1 MLTGDVKFIGSFM
14 GHQGS
19 SARYPCPICES
30 TKTEL
35 CEEMGPKR
43 TLDGI
48 VPNEKSYTRKPLLP
62 IEPSEIIPPAFH
74 LLHGITSRAVE
85 LLVHFADQS
94 GNRAQLEEKLRF
106 LHCKRDKHTK
116 QFRGGDLHKLVQD
129 ANIDELCSV
138 ISEIET
144 RTRMNEFFSALQ
156 LMHKQSRIGFVND
169 INIFKERV
177 TQVVTCWRNLKKFA
191 KAGQMFPKLHLLAA
205 HAVDFAKRN
214 GWWSLVNEQ
223 GLESV
228 HGVFNRLAPRYENV
242 GDEVLSAEKVF
253 RHQWM
258 LNCLHDRGKE
268 NTQENC
274 QIRQRRLSF

>member
-1 MLTGDVKFIGSFM
+1 MQHNS
-14 GHQGS
+14 
-19 SARYPCPICES
+19 
-30 TKTEL
+30 
-35 CEEMGPKR
+35 
-43 TLDGI
+43 
-48 VPNEKSYTRKPLLP
+48 
-62 IEPSEIIPPAFH
+62 
-74 LLHGITSRAVE
+74 
-85 LLVHFADQS
+85 
-94 GNRAQLEEKLRF
+94 
-106 LHCKRDKHTK
+106 
-116 QFRGGDLHKLVQD
+116 
-129 ANIDELCSV
+129 
-138 ISEIET
+138 
-144 RTRMNEFFSALQ
+144 
-156 LMHKQSRIGFVND
+156 
-169 INIFKERV
+169 
-177 TQVVTCWRNLKKFA
+177 LKKYA

-228 HGVFNRLAPRYENV
+228 HGVFNRLAPRYENS